1 MHTYLDTSMLFH
13 TVAKKTTDSSVTE
26 RLCFYG
32 RFSAIYFYLLRV
44 DWTVGMYAD
53 QETWLNNYMSGV
65 KSQPW
70 LHAPVFHCFPKSC

>member
-53 QETWLNNYMSGV
+53 QET
-65 KSQPW
+65 
-70 LHAPVFHCFPKSC
+70 